1 MVKKFFIILLSITLL
16 LSIPYVYPENIKRFN
31 VAVSIQSL
39 GGIIKD
45 AYGDVVNITYIL
57 PEGAE
62 PHNYQVTPDKIES
75 LSNADIFVFTGH
87 FSFEYTLMKA
97 YPDKPTIYLNLRTG
111 YYGKYKI
118 TLLPYPGKKLS
129 EGYNPHGYWLYPY
142 NAIKIAAAFRDILDK
157 IDPIDSRYYNTL
169 YENFRD
175 KVNSIIKMY
184 RDVSIKYG
192 LEYSHVILGF
202 PAEEY
207 IVAPL
212 NMSIVDIIVRGPGQ
226 VITPNEVDK
235 DIKILSN
242 YTNNLIIASDIAVN
256 MAVGNLIRSIS
267 SKVSA
272 RVIYVDVIG
281 FNFDSYIALMYYN
294 LGRIAGGYLTN
305 TYRKSGSND
314 EYNKIL
320 MIFIVLLIVIV
331 VVEALYIYMLSKV
344 Y

>member
-1 MVKKFFIILLSITLL
+1 MVKKLFIIILSITLL
-16 LSIPYVYPENIKRFN
+16 LSFPYVYPMNIKRFN

-75 LSNADIFVFTGH
+75 LSKTDIFVFTGH

-97 YPDKPTIYLNLRTG
+97 YPGKPTIYLNLKTG
-111 YYGKYKI
+111 YYGRYKI

-129 EGYNPHGYWLYPY
+129 EGYNPHGYWLYPS
-142 NAIKIAAAFRDILDK
+142 NAIKIAAAFKDILDRL
-157 IDPIDSRYYNTL
+157 DPVNSGYYNAL
-169 YENFRD
+169 YEDFKN
-175 KVNSIIKMY
+175 KVDSIIRMY
-184 RDVSIKYG
+184 KEVSVKYG

-226 VITPNEVDK
+226 VITPNEVDR

-242 YTNNLIIASDIAVN
+242 YTNNLIIASDIAEN

-272 RVIYVDVIG
+272 KIIYVNVIG
-281 FNFDSYIALMYYN
+281 FNFGSYMALMYYN

-305 TYRKSGSND
+305 TYSKSTHSD

-320 MIFIVLLIVIV
+320 MIFITLLIIIV